1 MRSDRRRTMAVAAA
15 ALLVTGAAL
24 AATPLAARAEYPER
38 PITLIVPW
46 GPGGSTDLTGRAL
59 AQAAEK
65 TLGQPIVIINKPGA
79 ATTLGMTELAG
90 ARPDGYTI
98 GTLSSTTY
106 MHPLRGR
113 QVGYDPLKSF
123 AYISYYGDNLIG
135 VAVLADSKWKTL
147 KDLIADGK
155 GSPGKI
161 KYGNAGVGTTQ
172 HLTTE
177 KIQLDSGAKFTF
189 VPQKGSAEAVAALLG
204 GHLDFITE
212 VSVWAPHV
220 EAGKVRLL
228 AVTTPKRSEGFPA
241 VPTVFELGF
250 ESLRS
255 VQAIIGPTG
264 IPEPIRAKLEGAF
277 RQALTDPGFV
287 AVMKKLRMVI
297 VDGSGEYA
305 RKAVETEIGRAKA
318 LIDTL
323 GIK

>member
-1 MRSDRRRTMAVAAA
+1 MRSDRRRAWGKVAAVLLVIAGALAAA
-15 ALLVTGAAL
+15 A
-24 AATPLAARAEYPER
+24 PAARAEYPER
-38 PITLIVPW
+38 PITMIVPW
-46 GPGGSTDLTGRAL
+46 APGGSTDLTGRAL

-65 TLGQPIVIINKPGA
+65 ILGQPIVIVNKPGA
-79 ATTLGMTELAG
+79 ATMLGMTELAG
-90 ARPDGYTI
+90 AKPDGYTV

-113 QVGYDPLKSF
+113 QVSYDSLKSF
-123 AYISYYGDNLIG
+123 TYISYYGDNLIG
-135 VAVLADSKWKTL
+135 IAVLADSKWKTL
-147 KDLIADGK
+147 KDLVADGK
-155 GSPGKI
+155 ANPAKL

-228 AVTTPKRSEGFPA
+228 AVTTPKRAEGFPE

-255 VQAIIGPTG
+255 VQAIIGPAG
-264 IPEPIRAKLEGAF
+264 IPEPIRAKLEDAF
-277 RQALTDPGFV
+277 RKGMADPGFV
-287 AVMKKLRMVI
+287 AVMKKLHMVV
-297 VDGSGEYA
+297 VDGTGEYA

>member
-1 MRSDRRRTMAVAAA
+1 MRSEQRRLWGKPAAVLLVIAATLVAAA
-15 ALLVTGAAL
+15 S
-24 AATPLAARAEYPER
+24 AARAEYPER
-38 PITLIVPW
+38 PITMIVPW
-46 GPGGSTDLTGRAL
+46 APGGSTDLTGRAL

-65 TLGQPIVIINKPGA
+65 ILGQPIVIVNKPGA
-79 ATTLGMTELAG
+79 ATMLGMTELAG
-90 ARPDGYTI
+90 AKPDGYTI

-113 QVGYDPLKSF
+113 QVSYDPLKSF
-123 AYISYYGDNLIG
+123 TYISYYGDNLIG

-147 KDLIADGK
+147 TDLIADGK
-155 GSPGKI
+155 ANPGKL

-177 KIQLDSGAKFTF
+177 KIQLESGAKFTF

-228 AVTTPKRSEGFPA
+228 AVTTPKRSEGFPE

-255 VQAIIGPTG
+255 VQAIIGPAG
-264 IPEPIRAKLEGAF
+264 VPEPIRAKLEDAF
-277 RQALTDPGFV
+277 RKGMADPGFV
-287 AVMKKLRMVI
+287 AVMKKLHMVV
-297 VDGSGEYA
+297 VDGTGEYA
-305 RKAVETEIGRAKA
+305 RKAVETEIGRAKT

>member
-1 MRSDRRRTMAVAAA
+1 MRSDRRRVMARIATVLVLVA
-15 ALLVTGAAL
+15 AAL
-24 AATPLAARAEYPER
+24 AAAPPGARAEYPER

-46 GPGGSTDLTGRAL
+46 APGGSTDLTGRAL

-65 TLGQPIVIINKPGA
+65 ILGQPIVIVNKPGA
-79 ATTLGMTELAG
+79 ATMLGMTELAG

-113 QVGYDPLKSF
+113 QVSYDPLKSF
-123 AYISYYGDNLIG
+123 TYISYYGDNLIG
-135 VAVLADSKWKTL
+135 IAVPADSKWKTL
-147 KDLIADGK
+147 QDLVADGK
-155 GSPGKI
+155 ANPGKL

-177 KIQLDSGAKFTF
+177 KIQLDSGARFTF

-220 EAGKVRLL
+220 EAGKLRLL
-228 AVTTPKRSEGFPA
+228 AVTTPKRAEGFPD

-255 VQAIIGPTG
+255 VQAIIGPAG
-264 IPEPIRAKLEGAF
+264 IPEPIRAKLESAF
-277 RQALTDPGFV
+277 RKGMADPGFL
-287 AVMKKLRMVI
+287 AVMKKLHMV
-297 VDGSGEYA
+297 VVEGDGAYA
-305 RKAVETEIGRAKA
+305 RKAVESEISRAKA

-323 GIK
+323 GLK

>member
-1 MRSDRRRTMAVAAA
+1 MTVAAA
-15 ALLVTGAAL
+15 ALLGIAAAL
-24 AATPLAARAEYPER
+24 ALTPAAHAEYPER

-46 GPGGSTDLTGRAL
+46 APGGSTDLTGRAL
-59 AQAAEK
+59 AGAAEK
-65 TLGQPIVIINKPGA
+65 ILGQPIVIVNKPGA
-79 ATTLGMTELAG
+79 ATTLGMTELAA

-113 QVGYDPLKSF
+113 PVGYDPLKGFS
-123 AYISYYGDNLIG
+123 YISYYGDNLIG

-147 KDLIADGK
+147 KDLVADGK
-155 GSPGKI
+155 ANPGKI

-177 KIQLDSGAKFTF
+177 KIQLESGARFTY

-220 EAGKVRLL
+220 EAGKMRLL
-228 AVTTPKRSEGFPA
+228 AVTTPKRAEGFPQ

-255 VQAIIGPTG
+255 VQAIIGPAG
-264 IPEPIRAKLEGAF
+264 MPEPIRAKLEGAF
-277 RQALTDPGFV
+277 RKALADPGFQG
-287 AVMKKLRMVI
+287 VMKKLHMVV

-305 RKAVETEIGRAKA
+305 RQAVEQEMARAKA

-323 GIK
+323 GLK

>member
-1 MRSDRRRTMAVAAA
+1 MRSDRRRAWGKVAAVLLVIAGALAAA
-15 ALLVTGAAL
+15 A
-24 AATPLAARAEYPER
+24 PAARAEYPER
-38 PITLIVPW
+38 PITMIVPW
-46 GPGGSTDLTGRAL
+46 APGGSTDLTGRAL

-65 TLGQPIVIINKPGA
+65 ILGQPIVIVNKPGA
-79 ATTLGMTELAG
+79 ATMLGMTELAG
-90 ARPDGYTI
+90 AKPDGYTV

-113 QVGYDPLKSF
+113 QVSYDSLKSF
-123 AYISYYGDNLIG
+123 TYISYYGDNLIG
-135 VAVLADSKWKTL
+135 IAVLADSKWKTL
-147 KDLIADGK
+147 KDLVADGK
-155 GSPGKI
+155 ANPARL

-228 AVTTPKRSEGFPA
+228 AVTTPKRAEGFPE

-255 VQAIIGPTG
+255 VQAIIGPAG
-264 IPEPIRAKLEGAF
+264 IPEPIRAKLEDAF
-277 RQALTDPGFV
+277 RKGMADPGFV
-287 AVMKKLRMVI
+287 AVMKKLHMVV
-297 VDGSGEYA
+297 VDGTGEYA
-305 RKAVETEIGRAKA
+305 RKAVETEIGRAKT

>member
-1 MRSDRRRTMAVAAA
+1 MRSEQRRAWGTPAAV
-15 ALLVTGAAL
+15 LLVI
-24 AATPLAARAEYPER
+24 AATLVTAAPAARAEYPER
-38 PITLIVPW
+38 PITMIVPW
-46 GPGGSTDLTGRAL
+46 APGGSTDLTGRAL

-65 TLGQPIVIINKPGA
+65 ILGQSIVIVNKPGA
-79 ATTLGMTELAG
+79 ATMLGMTELAG
-90 ARPDGYTI
+90 AKPDGYTI

-113 QVGYDPLKSF
+113 QVSYDPLKSF
-123 AYISYYGDNLIG
+123 TYISYYGDNLIG

-147 KDLIADGK
+147 TDLIADGK
-155 GSPGKI
+155 ANPGKL

-177 KIQLDSGAKFTF
+177 KIQLESGAKFTF

-228 AVTTPKRSEGFPA
+228 AVTTPRRSEGFPE

-255 VQAIIGPTG
+255 VQAIIGPAG
-264 IPEPIRAKLEGAF
+264 VPEPIRAKLEDAF
-277 RQALTDPGFV
+277 RKGMADPGFV
-287 AVMKKLRMVI
+287 AVMKKLHMVV
-297 VDGSGEYA
+297 VDGTGEYA
-305 RKAVETEIGRAKA
+305 RKAVETEIGRART

>member
-1 MRSDRRRTMAVAAA
+1 MRSDRRRAWGKVAAVLLVIAGALAAA
-15 ALLVTGAAL
+15 A
-24 AATPLAARAEYPER
+24 PAARAEYPER
-38 PITLIVPW
+38 PITMIVPW
-46 GPGGSTDLTGRAL
+46 APGGSTDLTGRAL

-65 TLGQPIVIINKPGA
+65 ILGQPIVIVNKPGA
-79 ATTLGMTELAG
+79 ATMLGMTELAG
-90 ARPDGYTI
+90 AKPDGYTV

-113 QVGYDPLKSF
+113 QVSYDSLKSF
-123 AYISYYGDNLIG
+123 TYISYYGDNLIG
-135 VAVLADSKWKTL
+135 IAVLADSKWKTL
-147 KDLIADGK
+147 KDLVADGK
-155 GSPGKI
+155 ANPARL

-228 AVTTPKRSEGFPA
+228 AVTTPKRAEGFPE

-255 VQAIIGPTG
+255 VQAIIGPAG
-264 IPEPIRAKLEGAF
+264 IPEPIRAKLEDAF
-277 RQALTDPGFV
+277 RKGMADPGFV
-287 AVMKKLRMVI
+287 AVMKKLHMVV
-297 VDGSGEYA
+297 VDGTGEYA